1 MDERYK
7 SHAVI
12 KQNTKEE
19 ILPDYHDDFLYRMT
33 RVYTREQVPW
43 HWHKAIE
50 LVYVENGAKEYHTP
64 SGTVVLTEGCGGLIN
79 SGVLHMTKQPEKH
92 ANRCVMLIHLF
103 DPTLI
108 SGHTGSRIDQKYIA
122 PITNFSNMDMIPLY
136 KDKPEHIA
144 ILDKLKNSFL
154 LSETDVGYELRLRSM
169 LSDILVE
176 LLMISTP
183 VLESAEINS
192 PKLNEKMKLMVTYVQ
207 EHFSEKI
214 TIQKIAEAA
223 FVSER
228 ECYRCFHAVM
238 HMTPNEYV
246 RQYRLQV
253 AARLLSDG
261 TDSITNIAQ
270 ICGFGTSS
278 FFGKIFRD
286 SYQMSPLEYR
296 KSKQG

>member
-1 MDERYK
+1 
-7 SHAVI
+7 
-12 KQNTKEE
+12 
-19 ILPDYHDDFLYRMT
+19 
-33 RVYTREQVPW
+33 
-43 HWHKAIE
+43 
-50 LVYVENGAKEYHTP
+50 
-64 SGTVVLTEGCGGLIN
+64 
-79 SGVLHMTKQPEKH
+79 
-92 ANRCVMLIHLF
+92 
-103 DPTLI
+103 
-108 SGHTGSRIDQKYIA
+108 
-122 PITNFSNMDMIPLY
+122 
-136 KDKPEHIA
+136 
-144 ILDKLKNSFL
+144 
-154 LSETDVGYELRLRSM
+154 M